1 MLSQKETRLESGS
14 PYSGLMPPLAPSPLL
29 RSQDG
34 TWLPVP
40 SRGCHGIQ
48 RQHKP
53 KCTATR
59 GGLRVARRAWAGP
72 PQLTCSPGLTFQRPT
87 QKGKINNTP
96 ALGNKA
102 CLLGTPDTSRSG
114 RNTRKARRALTSK
127 PPDLPPEWL
136 PPSVSLVNCSK
147 ITLNNLKEEERKK
160 R

>member
-14 PYSGLMPPLAPSPLL
+14 LYSGLMPPLAPSPLL
-29 RSQDG
+29 RRQDG
-34 TWLPVP
+34 TWLPAP
-40 SRGCHGIQ
+40 LGLSRDPKTTQAEVHCNPRRPPGRPQSLGRAAAAHL
-48 RQHKP
+48 QHSAHMP
-53 KCTATR
+53 ETHPEGTNQQDPAV
-59 GGLRVARRAWAGP
+59 GNQAR
-72 PQLTCSPGLTFQRPT
+72 
-87 QKGKINNTP
+87 
-96 ALGNKA
+96 
-102 CLLGTPDTSRSG
+102 LLGTPDTSRSG